1 MKLEKKIRN
10 MQIERTLI
18 FHFDLQTLA
27 SVDKR
32 YGFPYLFAVVDRFE
46 FETGVKWDWKEIA
59 ILLRNFI
66 YTQNNRV
73 SP

>member
-27 SVDKR
+27 SVDNTMNDMDFRIFLQWLTDLNLK
-32 YGFPYLFAVVDRFE
+32 LV
-46 FETGVKWDWKEIA
+46 
-59 ILLRNFI
+59 
-66 YTQNNRV
+66 
-73 SP
+73 